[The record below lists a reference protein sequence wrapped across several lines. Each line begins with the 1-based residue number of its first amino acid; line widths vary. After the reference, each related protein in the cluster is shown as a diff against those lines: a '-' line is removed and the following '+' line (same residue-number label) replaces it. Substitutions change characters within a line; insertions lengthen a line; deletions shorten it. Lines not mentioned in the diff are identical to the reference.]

1 MSEVAKYRVK
11 WTTRFKKDYKLAVK
25 RGYNF
30 FRFSEDSALLLLRT
44 PDFCGRLHLHCA
56 SPADCLHPDPVI

>member
-25 RGYNF
+25 RGYNI
-30 FRFSEDSALLLLRT
+30 DLL
-44 PDFCGRLHLHCA
+44 D
-56 SPADCLHPDPVI
+56 DVIRIIAGAINSKS